1 MGTRISAFTLLAIVV
16 LAAVVAAGCG
26 QSSSPAA
33 AVTNGSTVI
42 TGDLS
47 GAGGSTGAVSGAT
60 GSSAPGSSTSAAD
73 LALGKSIFAANCAR
87 CHGTNGQGARGPN
100 LHNET
105 DLTKVMNQVTNG
117 GQIMP
122 SFSGQLSDAQ
132 INAVAQFVLS
142 LAGS

>member
-1 MGTRISAFTLLAIVV
+1 MGARISAFVLFAIVV
-16 LAAVVAAGCG
+16 LVAVVAASCG

-33 AVTNGSTVI
+33 AVTNGSTVA
-42 TGDLS
+42 TGDPS
-47 GAGGSTGAVSGAT
+47 GAGGSTSTVSGAT
-60 GSSAPGSSTSAAD
+60 GSSTSSTSAAD
-73 LALGKSIFAANCAR
+73 LTLGESVFAANCAR
-87 CHGTNGQGARGPN
+87 CHGTNGEGARGPN

-105 DLTKVMNQVTNG
+105 DLTKVVNQVTNG

-122 SFSGQLSDAQ
+122 SFSGQLSGAQ